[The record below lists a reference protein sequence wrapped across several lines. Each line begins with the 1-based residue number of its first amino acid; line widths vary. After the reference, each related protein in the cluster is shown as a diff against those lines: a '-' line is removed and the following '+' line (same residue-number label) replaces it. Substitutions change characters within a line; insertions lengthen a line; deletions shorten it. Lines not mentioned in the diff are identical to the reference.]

1 MIKQNPFSFYDFLGY
16 FIPGA
21 ITLLLILVFFN
32 LEYIHDYNSFINVL
46 TKNEEFQI
54 DKFTIFI
61 IVSYSLGHFINYLS
75 SFTIEKYT
83 NWRYDY
89 PSKYLLKFSENN
101 KYFIKDIKTM
111 NKFYRCVLAFLI
123 LPVSCCDYLLGEK
136 FGFKSFYT
144 NPVKG
149 ILLETIKQKSV
160 ILLNK
165 LRYNKIDDL
174 SDVKDDDFHRIL
186 SHYVFE
192 NTKNHSSKLS
202 NYVALYGFLRCMC
215 LITVISFWIYVY
227 YLFINLKSYFVKM
240 GEISFLDIDIYKI
253 FILFVI
259 SCVCYIYFMAFI
271 KFYRRY
277 TLETYMI
284 IAIDKDL
291 VEEV

>member
-21 ITLLLILVFFN
+21 ITLLLIFLLNNLDEIIDFN
-32 LEYIHDYNSFINVL
+32 SLLSVI

-54 DKFTIFI
+54 DKFVII
-61 IVSYSLGHFINYLS
+61 VIVSYSLGHLINYLS
-75 SFTIEKYT
+75 SFTIEKYA

-89 PSKYLLKFSENN
+89 PSKYLLKIGHDY
-101 KYFIKDIKTM
+101 KYFRFDNKIK
-111 NKFYRCVLAFLI
+111 NPNFRFYLALVIF
-123 LPVSCCDYLLGEK
+123 PVFIWDEK
-136 FGFKSFYT
+136 LKLKVFYT
-144 NPVKG
+144 KELDS
-149 ILLETIKQKSV
+149 LLINVIKQKSL

-165 LRYNKIDDL
+165 LQVGNIKSFDDINEN
-174 SDVKDDDFHRIL
+174 DFHRIL
-186 SHYVFE
+186 SHYVYE
-192 NTKNHSSKLS
+192 NSKNHSSKLS

-215 LITVISFWIYVY
+215 LISVISFWLYVY
-227 YLFINLKSYFVKM
+227 YLIINICSYFNKFDT
-240 GEISFLDIDIYKI
+240 ISFYDISI
-253 FILFVI
+253 FKFIILIGI

-291 VEEV
+291 VKEV

>member
-32 LEYIHDYNSFINVL
+32 LDNIHDYNSLINVL

-54 DKFTIFI
+54 DRFMFFI
-61 IVSYSLGHFINYLS
+61 IISYSMGHLINYLS

-89 PSKYLLKFSENN
+89 PSKYLLSFSDKN
-101 KYFIKDIKTM
+101 KYFKKNIKTK
-111 NKFYRCVLAFLI
+111 NKIYRYVLAFLI
-123 LPVSCCDYLLGEK
+123 LPVYFCDYLLGDK
-136 FGFKSFYT
+136 FEFKSFYT
-144 NPVKG
+144 SPVKG

-160 ILLNK
+160 VLLNK
-165 LRYNKIDDL
+165 LRNHKIDNL

-215 LITVISFWIYVY
+215 LISVISFWIYVY
-227 YLFINLKSYFVKM
+227 YLIINIFSYFNTSDAFRLND
-240 GEISFLDIDIYKI
+240 ISISKVI
-253 FILFVI
+253 ILLVI
-259 SCVCYIYFMAFI
+259 LCVCYIYFMAFI